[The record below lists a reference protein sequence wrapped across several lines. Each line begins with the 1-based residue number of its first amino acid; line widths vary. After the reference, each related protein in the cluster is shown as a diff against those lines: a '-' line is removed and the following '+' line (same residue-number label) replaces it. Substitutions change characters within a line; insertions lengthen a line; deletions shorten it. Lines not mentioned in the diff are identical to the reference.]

1 MYMLLWNRTQAA
13 QQASCQSHNPSY
25 HPRELI
31 LDPRAEHQY
40 VDLTTHTEERIS
52 SHVIF
57 LSSESFPQG
66 TGPNLISCF
75 PFYPILCGS
84 FSQPWLYRNLYANF
98 YLAVSDACSMCRC
111 DVFLIC
117 LLRKVSST
125 SSYSAIMISS
135 TGFIYMNVYT

>member
-1 MYMLLWNRTQAA
+1 MYFSGIEPRLPNRPPVSPIILPTSQENL
-13 QQASCQSHNPSY
+13 SWIPGQST
-25 HPRELI
+25 
-31 LDPRAEHQY
+31 QY
-40 VDLTTHTEERIS
+40 VDLTTHTKERIS

-84 FSQPWLYRNLYANF
+84 FSQPWLYRNLSANF
-98 YLAVSDACSMCRC
+98 YLAVSDTCSMCRC

-135 TGFIYMNVYT
+135 PGFIYINVCI